1 MIAASCGETVS
12 KKEASVSSLLVRH
25 VDDVLRARFKARA
38 HHRSLEEAQ
47 ETLRSA
53 LARDADGEESL
64 LQLAARLFGPERGVD
79 LDLPPRVDVGQRPAP
94 DFSGLE
100 HGR

>member
-1 MIAASCGETVS
+1 M
-12 KKEASVSSLLVRH
+12 SSLLIRH
-25 VDDVLRARFKARA
+25 VDDALRARLKTRARA
-38 HHRSLEEAQ
+38 HHRSLEEEAR

-53 LARDADGEESL
+53 LARDADEEEEPL

-79 LDLPPRVDVGQRPAP
+79 LDLPSRADDGQQPAP
-94 DFSGLE
+94 DFSGPE